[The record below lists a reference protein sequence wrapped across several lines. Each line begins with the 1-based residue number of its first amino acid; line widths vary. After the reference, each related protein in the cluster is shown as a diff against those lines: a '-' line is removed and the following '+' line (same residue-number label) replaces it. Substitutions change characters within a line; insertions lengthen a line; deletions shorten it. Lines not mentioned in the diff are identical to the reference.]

1 MIYVAYFVIALAL
14 SVDAFAAFLS
24 YACLEEKKKSF
35 YVFAPLLIGILHI
48 AFPIIS
54 FYIMKSLAIDLDLL
68 GKIISAVIFFLLAL
82 MAFFKKK
89 ECLEQPII
97 KLLSLILLAIGV
109 SIDSFLVGISLSFT
123 TDNIFL
129 PSIIF
134 GIVSASITLLALLIG
149 KIVIKKI
156 NFNLDYIA
164 GLVFLVLGIV
174 NLF

>member
-1 MIYVAYFVIALAL
+1 
-14 SVDAFAAFLS
+14 
-24 YACLEEKKKSF
+24 
-35 YVFAPLLIGILHI
+35 
-48 AFPIIS
+48 
-54 FYIMKSLAIDLDLL
+54 MKSLAIDLDLL

>member
-1 MIYVAYFVIALAL
+1 MVYVAYLAIALAL

-35 YVFAPLLIGILHI
+35 YVFSPLLIGILHI
-48 AFPIIS
+48 AFPIAS

-68 GKIISAVIFFLLAL
+68 GKIISAIIFFLLAL

-89 ECLEQPII
+89 ECLDQVII

-123 TDNIFL
+123 TDNIFI

-156 NFNLDYIA
+156 HFSLDYIA
-164 GLVFLVLGIV
+164 SLVFLILGIV

>member
-109 SIDSFLVGISLSFT
+109 SIDSFLVGI
-123 TDNIFL
+123 
-129 PSIIF
+129 
-134 GIVSASITLLALLIG
+134 
-149 KIVIKKI
+149 
-156 NFNLDYIA
+156 
-164 GLVFLVLGIV
+164 
-174 NLF
+174 